1 MIWEGEG
8 APEKRPDD
16 GLAFRAYRLLGSRT
30 GGIDWSGLPLVC
42 AWLGVRDVEAFL
54 HRLEVIQAHK
64 PPEDDSPQA

>member
-1 MIWEGEG
+1 VIWEGEG
-8 APEKRPDD
+8 APEQTPDD
-16 GLAFRAYRLLGSRT
+16 GIAFRAYRLLANGM